1 MTTST
6 ATRARRNASNASTAP
21 ASSRPIVILKG
32 KGKAERELAYLKIAP
47 LSFVENASRAD
58 TIRNLRVALG
68 NAPSPVELQAAKDE
82 WCIGRIACRLPDSEF
97 PKDCTSS
104 ADKIEHARK
113 LVFDYAL
120 PTKQG
125 GKALPKGKI
134 GRRTEVQDKA
144 IRAANQ
150 AWSMIAAE
158 LGLGKAKTQ
167 AETDKAKKAKR
178 ATNANPVRGKGKA
191 DTQSVLVSA
200 PAHKELAGK
209 PATPVSSDDYVRY
222 MTSAISTLVQ
232 YDAKYARKRPTTHGQ
247 FAEMLLALK
256 QEANRAANAYEER
269 KAAVDA
275 LRAEREK

>member
-6 ATRARRNASNASTAP
+6 TTRARSNADKSAP
-21 ASSRPIVILKG
+21 ASTRPIVNLKG
-32 KGKAERELAYLKIAP
+32 KGKAARELAYLKIAP
-47 LSFVENASRAD
+47 LSFVENASRAE
-58 TIRNLRVALG
+58 TISNLRAALG
-68 NAPSPVELQAAKDE
+68 NAPSPVETQAAKDE

-97 PKDCTSS
+97 PKGCTSS
-104 ADKIEHARK
+104 ADKLEHARV

-120 PTKQG
+120 PAKQA
-125 GKALPKGKI
+125 GKAMPKGKT

-158 LGLGKAKTQ
+158 LGLGKAQTQ
-167 AETDKAKKAKR
+167 SEADKKKSAKR

-191 DTQSVLVSA
+191 GPQGAQLVSA
-200 PAHKELAGK
+200 PTHEELASK

-256 QEANRAANAYEER
+256 QEANRAANTYEER

>member
-6 ATRARRNASNASTAP
+6 ATRP
-21 ASSRPIVILKG
+21 ASSRPIVSLKG
-32 KGKAERELAYLKIAP
+32 KGKAARELAYLKIAP
-47 LSFVENASRAD
+47 LSFVENASRAE
-58 TIRNLRVALG
+58 TISNLRAALG
-68 NAPSPVELQAAKDE
+68 NAPSPVETQAAKDE
-82 WCIGRIACRLPDSEF
+82 WCIGRIACRLPDGEF
-97 PKDCTSS
+97 PKGCTSS
-104 ADKIEHARK
+104 ADKLEHARV

-120 PTKQG
+120 PAKQA
-125 GKALPKGKI
+125 GKAMPKGKT

-158 LGLGKAKTQ
+158 LGLGKAQTQ
-167 AETDKAKKAKR
+167 SEVDKAKKAKR

-191 DTQSVLVSA
+191 ATQSVLVSA
-200 PAHKELAGK
+200 PTHEDLAGK
-209 PATPVSSDDYVRY
+209 PATPVSSDDYVRHI
-222 MTSAISTLVQ
+222 TSTISTLVQ
-232 YDAKYARKRPTTHGQ
+232 YDAKHARKRPTTHGQ

>member
-6 ATRARRNASNASTAP
+6 TTRARSNAAP
-21 ASSRPIVILKG
+21 ASTRPIVALKG
-32 KGKAERELAYLKIAP
+32 KGKAARELAYLKIAP
-47 LSFVENASRAD
+47 LSFVENISRAD
-58 TIRNLRVALG
+58 TISNLRIALG
-68 NAPSPVELQAAKDE
+68 NAPSPVETQAAKDE

-97 PKDCTSS
+97 PKGCTSS
-104 ADKIEHARK
+104 ADKLEHARK

-120 PTKQG
+120 PAKQG

-158 LGLGKAKTQ
+158 LGLGKAQTQ
-167 AETDKAKKAKR
+167 SEADKKKSAKR

-191 DTQSVLVSA
+191 DAQGSQLVSA
-200 PAHKELAGK
+200 PTHEELASK
-209 PATPVSSDDYVRY
+209 PAMPVSSDDYVRHV
-222 MTSAISTLVQ
+222 TSVISTLVQ
-232 YDAKYARKRPTTHGQ
+232 YDAKHARKRPTTHGQ

>member
-1 MTTST
+1 MTAST
-6 ATRARRNASNASTAP
+6 ATRPAST
-21 ASSRPIVILKG
+21 RPIVNLKG
-32 KGKAERELAYLKIAP
+32 KGKAARELAYLKIAL
-47 LSFVENASRAD
+47 LSFVENASRAE
-58 TIRNLRVALG
+58 TISNLRAALG

-97 PKDCTSS
+97 PKDCTTLA
-104 ADKIEHARK
+104 ADKLEHARK

-120 PTKQG
+120 PAKQG
-125 GKALPKGKI
+125 GKALPKGKT

-158 LGLGKAKTQ
+158 LGLGKAQTQ
-167 AETDKAKKAKR
+167 SEADKKKSAKR

-191 DTQSVLVSA
+191 GSQGAQLVSA
-200 PAHKELAGK
+200 PTHEELASK
-209 PATPVSSDDYVRY
+209 PAAPVSSDDYVRHI
-222 MTSAISTLVQ
+222 TSTISTLVQ
-232 YDAKYARKRPTTHGQ
+232 YDAKHARKRPTTHGQ

-256 QEANRAANAYEER
+256 QEANKAANAYEER
-269 KAAVDA
+269 KAAIDA